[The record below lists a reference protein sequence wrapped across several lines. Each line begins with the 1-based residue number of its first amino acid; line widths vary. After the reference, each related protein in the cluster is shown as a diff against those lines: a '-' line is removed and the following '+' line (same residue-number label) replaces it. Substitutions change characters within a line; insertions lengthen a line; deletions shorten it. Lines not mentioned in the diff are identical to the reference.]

1 MLVSWDSW
9 YTQVKVGHSAV
20 DKMEW
25 LRVWVAVYLRFDS
38 LGVCVRGKLLTGCL
52 SDEKE
57 GVVLGVM
64 NFELVGAERAYF
76 FGGGV
81 RVD

>member
-1 MLVSWDSW
+1 M
-9 YTQVKVGHSAV
+9 
-20 DKMEW
+20 
-25 LRVWVAVYLRFDS
+25 AVYLCFDS